1 MTLSTLIDPV
11 GRIIPADERAAA
23 ALERIATALEQMA
36 LDGGVPQISR
46 RPHVQLVEGDGFPTG
61 EPPLPTPPADLPPTS
76 PSATSATVTTS
87 LPPITPAYQF
97 TGPSAFCPVH
107 RVAWKTIPAG
117 VSKRTGAPYQ
127 AFLACPERGCNER
140 PQAPR

>member
-1 MTLSTLIDPV
+1 MTDR
-11 GRIIPADERAAA
+11 GDA

-36 LDGGVPQISR
+36 LDRGAWQPVDATGGNI
-46 RPHVQLVEGDGFPTG
+46 G
-61 EPPLPTPPADLPPTS
+61 EPPLPTPPPDLVVQSGPPTATGTTYPMQPLPPVAVA
-76 PSATSATVTTS
+76 P
-87 LPPITPAYQF
+87 YQF

-107 RVAWKTIPAG
+107 RVPWKTVPAG
-117 VSKRTGAPYQ
+117 TSKKTGNAYS

>member
-1 MTLSTLIDPV
+1 MAED
-11 GRIIPADERAAA
+11 RIITANEKTAA

-36 LDGGVPQISR
+36 LDGTTRAAPTWNQ
-46 RPHVQLVEGDGFPTG
+46 PDGLPTG
-61 EPPLPTPPADLPPTS
+61 DPPLPTPPPDLSASVSVPIVNQTVPLPP
-76 PSATSATVTTS
+76 VQ
-87 LPPITPAYQF
+87 PAPFQF

-107 RVAWKTIPAG
+107 RVPWKTVPAG
-117 VSKRTGAPYQ
+117 TSKRTGAAYS